1 MHVALINNVSV
12 ISVLR
17 RWFFVA
23 LTGWCQPT
31 SCNSWRNWGATP
43 HKPYPVTIQG
53 PQGSHVKHHQGAK
66 NLNEWRGFRNQQP
79 AACKPCFSHLKK
91 SGFVG
96 SKAQSNGPSHG
107 SVLQS
112 LNSPGKNGRFL
123 MLSTISRFFRMHMVL
138 MSLCKVCIK
147 WVWYFV

>member
-1 MHVALINNVSV
+1 MHVALINNVSI

-43 HKPYPVTIQG
+43 HKPCPVTIQG

-79 AACKPCFSHLKK
+79 AACKPFFYTSKKQGSLKSLAEK
-91 SGFVG
+91 MLNL
-96 SKAQSNGPSHG
+96 KT
-107 SVLQS
+107 VL
-112 LNSPGKNGRFL
+112 LDPRR
-123 MLSTISRFFRMHMVL
+123 TPTAHHMGQC
-138 MSLCKVCIK
+138 CKVWTPLEKMVDFSCFPRYCK
-147 WVWYFV
+147 